1 MNENEQEKFYVIR
14 TNCYGHRPH
23 ENYTLTLASGNVALT
38 ETPTLEALLQV
49 IPTDDYIVQ
58 ADITPVM
65 DALAKTGGIAQTDN
79 ERLAFAQE
87 MVTRA
92 ITAHDTSSAVNGFI
106 LNGNPVWL
114 DKDTR
119 IGLMNSTTIARNMGQ
134 DTTTV
139 WFSGVSLTIPCDTA
153 IEMLSAL
160 EMYALQCFNVTA
172 QHKANILALDTV
184 DDVTSYDYTSGYPE
198 QIELSL

>member
-1 MNENEQEKFYVIR
+1 MEEQEKFYVIR
-14 TNCYGHRPH
+14 TNCYGRRPH
-23 ENYTLTLASGNVALT
+23 VNYTLTLASGNIALT

-49 IPTDDYIVQ
+49 IPTDDYI
-58 ADITPVM
+58 AKDDITPVM
-65 DALAKTGGIAQTDN
+65 DALAKTGGIAQTDD

-92 ITAHDTSSAVNGFI
+92 ITAHDTSSSVNGFV
-106 LNGNPVWL
+106 LNGATVWL

-119 IGLMNSTTIARNMGQ
+119 MGLMNSTTIARNMGQ

-139 WFSGVSLTIPCDTA
+139 WFSGTSLTIPCDTA

-160 EMYALQCFNVTA
+160 EMYALQCFNTTA
-172 QHKANILALDTV
+172 QHKANIAAMTTV
-184 DDVTSYDYTSGYPE
+184 DDVTAYDYTTGYPE
-198 QIELSL
+198 KIELTL

>member
-1 MNENEQEKFYVIR
+1 MEEQERFYVIR
-14 TNCYGHRPH
+14 TNCYGRRPH
-23 ENYTLTLASGNVALT
+23 VNYTLTLASGNIALT

-49 IPTDDYIVQ
+49 IPTDDYI
-58 ADITPVM
+58 AKDDITPVM
-65 DALAKTGGIAQTDN
+65 DALAKTGGIAQTDD

-92 ITAHDTSSAVNGFI
+92 ITAHDTSSSVNGFI
-106 LNGNPVWL
+106 LNGATVWL

-119 IGLMNSTTIARNMGQ
+119 MGLMNSTTIARNMGQ

-139 WFSGVSLTIPCDTA
+139 WFDGTSLTIPCDTA

-160 EMYALQCFNVTA
+160 EMYALQCFNTTA
-172 QHKANILALDTV
+172 QHKANIAAKTTV
-184 DDVTSYDYTSGYPE
+184 DDVTSYDYTTGYPE
-198 QIELSL
+198 KIELSL

>member
-1 MNENEQEKFYVIR
+1 MEEQEKFYVIR
-14 TNCYGHRPH
+14 TNCYGRRPH
-23 ENYTLTLASGNVALT
+23 VNYTLTLASGNIALT

-49 IPTDDYIVQ
+49 IPTDDYI
-58 ADITPVM
+58 AKDDITPVM
-65 DALAKTGGIAQTDN
+65 DALAKTGGIAQTDD

-92 ITAHDTSSAVNGFI
+92 ITAHDTSSSVNGFI
-106 LNGNPVWL
+106 LNGATVWL

-119 IGLMNSTTIARNMGQ
+119 MGLMNSTTIARNMGQ

-139 WFSGVSLTIPCDTA
+139 WFDGTSLTIPCDTA

-160 EMYALQCFNVTA
+160 EMYALQCFNTTA
-172 QHKANILALDTV
+172 QHKANIAAMTTV
-184 DDVTSYDYTSGYPE
+184 DDVTAYDYTTGYPE
-198 QIELSL
+198 KIELTL

>member
-1 MNENEQEKFYVIR
+1 MEEQEKFYVIR
-14 TNCYGHRPH
+14 TNCYGRRPH
-23 ENYTLTLASGNVALT
+23 VNYTLTLASGNIALT

-49 IPTDDYIVQ
+49 IPTDDYI
-58 ADITPVM
+58 AKDDITPVM
-65 DALAKTGGIAQTDN
+65 DALAKTGGITQTDD

-92 ITAHDTSSAVNGFI
+92 ITAHDTSSSVNGFI
-106 LNGNPVWL
+106 LNGTTVWL

-119 IGLMNSTTIARNMGQ
+119 MGLMNSTTIARNMGQ

-139 WFSGVSLTIPCDTA
+139 WFDGTSLTIPCDTA

-160 EMYALQCFNVTA
+160 EMYALQCFNTTA
-172 QHKANILALDTV
+172 QHKANIAAMTTV
-184 DDVTSYDYTSGYPE
+184 DDVVSYDFTSGYPE
-198 QIELSL
+198 KIELTL

>member
-1 MNENEQEKFYVIR
+1 MEEQERFYVIR
-14 TNCYGHRPH
+14 TNCYGRRPH
-23 ENYTLTLASGNVALT
+23 VNYTLTLASGNIALT

-49 IPTDDYIVQ
+49 IPTDDYI
-58 ADITPVM
+58 AKDDITPVM
-65 DALAKTGGIAQTDN
+65 DALAKTGGIAQTDD

-87 MVTRA
+87 MLTRA
-92 ITAHDTSSAVNGFI
+92 ITAHDTSSSVNGFI
-106 LNGNPVWL
+106 LNGTTVWL

-119 IGLMNSTTIARNMGQ
+119 MGLMNSTTIVRNMGQ

-139 WFSGVSLTIPCDTA
+139 WFDGTSLTIPCDTA

-160 EMYALQCFNVTA
+160 EMYALQCFNTTA
-172 QHKANILALDTV
+172 QHKANIAAMTTV

-198 QIELSL
+198 KIELSL

>member
-1 MNENEQEKFYVIR
+1 MNENEERFYVIR
-14 TNCYGHRPH
+14 TNCYGRRPH
-23 ENYTLTLASGNVALT
+23 VNYTLTLASGNIALT

-49 IPTDDYIVQ
+49 IPTDDYI
-58 ADITPVM
+58 AKDDITPVM
-65 DALAKTGGIAQTDN
+65 DALAKTGGIAQTDD

-92 ITAHDTSSAVNGFI
+92 ITAHDTSSSVNGFV
-106 LNGNPVWL
+106 LNGTTVWL

-119 IGLMNSTTIARNMGQ
+119 MGLMNSTTIARNMGQ

-139 WFSGVSLTIPCDTA
+139 WFDGTSLTIPCDTA

-160 EMYALQCFNVTA
+160 EMYALQCFNTTA
-172 QHKANILALDTV
+172 QHKANIAAMTTV
-184 DDVTSYDYTSGYPE
+184 DDVTSYDFTSGYPE
-198 QIELSL
+198 KIELSL